1 MSKIQK
7 NKGLFDKISVLI
19 EQARRKVAATINQ
32 EMVILYWNVGKTIKE
47 EIIKFKRAEY
57 GEQIVQ
63 SLTAQL
69 TQRYGKGF
77 SSQNLWYM
85 VQLYEAYPIL
95 HALRGE
101 FKGLNWTHIRNRLQT
116 HTDLNKV

>member
-85 VQLYEAYPIL
+85 VQLYELIQFSTHCVENL
-95 HALRGE
+95 
-101 FKGLNWTHIRNRLQT
+101 KG
-116 HTDLNKV
+116 